1 MFEDVKVNVKIK
13 LSALWVTVMFFFLY
27 ADVLNFYHPGTIEEI
42 KAGLIVGI
50 PINQVSL
57 LGSAILMAI
66 PSVMVFLSL
75 TLKAKANRWANIIVG
90 AVYAF
95 LGVSEIIDQ
104 AVDPW
109 AYRILMPLLRVVFS
123 ALIVWHAWKWPKQEG

>member
-1 MFEDVKVNVKIK
+1 
-13 LSALWVTVMFFFLY
+13 
-27 ADVLNFYHPGTIEEI
+27 
-42 KAGLIVGI
+42 
-50 PINQVSL
+50 
-57 LGSAILMAI
+57 MAI

-95 LGVSEIIDQ
+95 LGFSEIIDQ